1 MWGKVLGALIGG
13 GLGLVVAWSPGL
25 AIALGLLGGVVGHF
39 VVDRDPPMPDALSPS
54 SAAELLGAPSGSPPP
69 TRRPPAA
76 PSPPRHSP
84 PKPAPPSPAPSPT
97 PSQTQTLIE
106 QLCPIFIE
114 VARCDGPVVQS
125 EVRVIREFFTQV
137 LHFDGPAAEA
147 VRLALKAALA
157 SPPQDLEA
165 LARRAR
171 AALKPSLRLDVVS
184 ALYDLG
190 LADAE
195 LTRRETDVL
204 KRVVGQFNLS
214 EEQLQEITRRY
225 FGTGESHYRTLGLE
239 PTATDEEV
247 RAAFR
252 RLASENHPD
261 RVASRPSSE
270 AEAAA
275 RRFREVKEAY
285 EELKKLRGL

>member
-25 AIALGLLGGVVGHF
+25 AIALGLLGGLVGHF
-39 VVDRDPPMPDALSPS
+39 MVDRDPPMPDALSPS

-69 TRRPPAA
+69 TRLPSAA
-76 PSPPRHSP
+76 PSPPRHS
-84 PKPAPPSPAPSPT
+84 SPRPTPPSPT
-97 PSQTQTLIE
+97 PSLTQTLIE

-125 EVRVIREFFTQV
+125 EVRVIREFFTEV
-137 LHFDGPAAEA
+137 LHFDGPAADA

-195 LTRRETDVL
+195 LTRREADVL
-204 KRVVGQFNLS
+204 KCVVGQFNLS

-225 FGTGESHYRTLGLE
+225 LGTGESHYRTLCLE
-239 PTATDEEV
+239 PTATDEEI

-261 RVASRPSSE
+261 RVASRTSAE
-270 AEAAA
+270 VEAAA

>member
-1 MWGKVLGALIGG
+1 M
-13 GLGLVVAWSPGL
+13 VVAWSPGL
-25 AIALGLLGGVVGHF
+25 AIALGLLGLVVGHF
-39 VVDRDPPMPDALSPS
+39 VVDREPPVPDALNPS
-54 SAAELLGAPSGSPPP
+54 SAAELLGTPSGSSPPTRLPPATPSPPTPAPPP
-69 TRRPPAA
+69 T
-76 PSPPRHSP
+76 
-84 PKPAPPSPAPSPT
+84 T

-125 EVRVIREFFTQV
+125 EVRVIREFFREV

-157 SPPQDLEA
+157 SPPQDLET
-165 LARRAR
+165 LTRRAR

-195 LTRRETDVL
+195 LTRREADVL
-204 KRVVGQFNLS
+204 KRVVSQFNLS

-225 FGTGESHYRTLGLE
+225 FGTGESHYRTLFLE
-239 PTATDEEV
+239 PTATDEEI